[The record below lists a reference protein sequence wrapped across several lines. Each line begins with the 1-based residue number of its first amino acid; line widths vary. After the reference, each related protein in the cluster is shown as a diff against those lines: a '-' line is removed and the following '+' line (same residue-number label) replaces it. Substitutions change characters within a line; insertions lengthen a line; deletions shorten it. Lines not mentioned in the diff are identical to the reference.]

1 MKEVYAFIDK
11 ASKKGRLNTEYMY
24 VPKLS
29 KFYTYM
35 KRSQNIAKSKNVD
48 LMFLADIIDFLM
60 KNKIYN
66 VNIHINMDA
75 NNLLNFEKINQKIKD
90 LETSTT
96 KRGVNK
102 NKASYSESRR
112 LLKKLNFLRKNQKNI
127 KKFVFLYEDTSFLKS
142 NINLNVLKET
152 EIQGL
157 TFKRVDN
164 VSKSIDKNTVKI
176 HVDASTKNNEYS
188 SIAVKVVEGFKDI
201 EIVKTIENF
210 KFTTQA
216 EYMAMEEGLKLAEKI
231 RKKNPEK
238 KIFLYG
244 DSLNVVDSMNSRDEF
259 DKFIR
264 KEERRAA
271 NDERHIEAVKS
282 MKNSYKI
289 IENSWNDDEPNIV
302 VLKIDRALNAADKVL
317 RKKK

>member
-48 LMFLADIIDFLM
+48 LMFLADIIDFLI

-75 NNLLNFEKINQKIKD
+75 NDLLNFEKINQKIKD
-90 LETSTT
+90 LEISTT

-102 NKASYSESRR
+102 DKASYSESRR
-112 LLKKLNFLRKNQKNI
+112 LLKKLKFLRKNQKNI
-127 KKFVFLYEDTSFLKS
+127 KKF
-142 NINLNVLKET
+142 VLKET

-216 EYMAMEEGLKLAEKI
+216 EYIAMEEGLKLAEKI
-231 RKKNPEK
+231 REKNPEK

-264 KEERRAA
+264 KEEKRAA
-271 NDERHIEAVKS
+271 NDERHIKAVKS